1 MSVAVAVLATAVLG
15 VAGCG
20 DGGDRPTTGAS
31 AAPGVAGEGRPQRSG
46 GAGPALPDARLTPV
60 GGGEPVTI
68 GQIAG
73 PGTPVVLNV
82 WASWCVPCLQEMP
95 AFDVVHRDLGAQVS
109 VVGVTD
115 DRPAAAEEMA
125 ERTGVGY
132 PLLLDSEHD
141 LLPELDIV
149 GLPVTL
155 FIDTEGTIVDRHAGE
170 LDEAALRA
178 AIDELWG
185 IS

>member
-1 MSVAVAVLATAVLG
+1 MLVVAGVVLAATLLPTVACGDDGDRSTTA
-15 VAGCG
+15 ASAASAA
-20 DGGDRPTTGAS
+20 DGGDGAS
-31 AAPGVAGEGRPQRSG
+31 G
-46 GAGPALPDARLTPV
+46 GGSALPDARLTPV
-60 GGGEPVTI
+60 GGGEPVTL

-73 PGTPVVLNV
+73 QGAPVVLNV
-82 WASWCVPCLQEMP
+82 WASWCVPCLKEMP
-95 AFDVVHRDLGAQVS
+95 AFDVVHRDLGNQVT
-109 VVGVTD
+109 VIGVTD
-115 DRPAAAEEMA
+115 DRPAAAEDMA
-125 ERTGVGY
+125 ERTGVSY
-132 PLLLDSEHD
+132 PLLLDAGHD

-155 FIDTEGTIVDRHAGE
+155 FIDAEGAIVDRHSGE